1 MTPQRDTHWDIIA
14 DIYDQLRAENPRK
27 RLKSDVRID
36 YPGHLNGFASDVTLL
51 AEGATKNDKGRWR
64 CEDVVFIA
72 EVISQKTADNDYG
85 PKKDAY
91 ATAGVPVYLI
101 VDPYSAE
108 WHLHTL
114 PQDGVY
120 HAVVSFPFG
129 QEVDLTRT
137 AVGLVLKTD
146 EFPAADHGPR
156 PGGYAAGARA
166 FAWSRGTK
174 RTVGWPWCQRTVRRR
189 PAGAGQ
195 DQADDGRRGHRDRA
209 SRREADAGAVGVGD
223 PADDRGAD
231 GAPPRNTIMYRAMTR
246 PRTAGSVD
254 IWRLVLV
261 VTLTVIDTRPSGT
274 MISANIHSSG
284 DAAARISSAPK
295 ASAARISSRSRA
307 VPRRAASRAPE
318 TEPTA
323 ISVLNML

>member
-1 MTPQRDTHWDIIA
+1 MTVLEDRIEMAESGDELTLDMMFEWLEKMPVPEGYKAEIVGGHVFMTPQRDTHWDIIA

-72 EVISQKTADNDYG
+72 EVISQETADNDYG
-85 PKKDAY
+85 PKKNTY

-101 VDPYSAE
+101 VDPYTAE

-146 EFPAADHGPR
+146 EFP
-156 PGGYAAGARA
+156 
-166 FAWSRGTK
+166 RG
-174 RTVGWPWCQRTVRRR
+174 
-189 PAGAGQ
+189 
-195 DQADDGRRGHRDRA
+195 
-209 SRREADAGAVGVGD
+209 
-223 PADDRGAD
+223 
-231 GAPPRNTIMYRAMTR
+231 
-246 PRTAGSVD
+246 
-254 IWRLVLV
+254 
-261 VTLTVIDTRPSGT
+261 
-274 MISANIHSSG
+274 
-284 DAAARISSAPK
+284 
-295 ASAARISSRSRA
+295 
-307 VPRRAASRAPE
+307 
-318 TEPTA
+318 
-323 ISVLNML
+323 